1 MKNKE
6 WCVEIQKVLKQK
18 EQITGFE
25 HKNKTKNNKMIKQIK
40 YGVIA
45 RYEV

>member
-6 WCVEIQKVLKQK
+6 WCMEIQKVLKQK

-25 HKNKTKNNKMIKQIK
+25 HKHKTKK
-40 YGVIA
+40 
-45 RYEV
+45 